1 MYNSIKLHEQIWGL
15 QQYIWQQDLDP
26 TKIPEEKVIK
36 TLIYGVKPSGNQ
48 VERALGETTKLS
60 QVEYPKVNEVVKNDI
75 YVDDCISDE
84 AI

>member
-36 TLIYGVKPSGNQ
+36 TLICGVKSSGSQ

-60 QVEYPKVNEVVKNDI
+60 QVEFPKINEIVKNDI
-75 YVDDCISDE
+75 YVDDCISGE